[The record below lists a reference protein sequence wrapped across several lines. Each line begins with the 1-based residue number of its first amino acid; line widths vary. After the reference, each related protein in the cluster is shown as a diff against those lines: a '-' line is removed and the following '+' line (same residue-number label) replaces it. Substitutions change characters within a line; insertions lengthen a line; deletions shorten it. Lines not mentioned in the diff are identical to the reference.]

1 MPDKYCTTMSDCP
14 YYSDS
19 SDLRLEN
26 ERLRG
31 LLYRIKSQYDQ
42 QAMLIIPELEDG
54 RFRV

>member
-1 MPDKYCTTMSDCP
+1 
-14 YYSDS
+14 
-19 SDLRLEN
+19 
-26 ERLRG
+26 